1 MFDPTPEID
10 LFIDFL
16 DRERRL
22 SRHTVNAYRRDL
34 DRLASMVREG
44 GLSAWSEL
52 SPAQARRYPAQLNR
66 EGLASSSIQRMLSA
80 ARTFYRF
87 LVQQNLAAGNPF
99 DAVSAPRSAKKLPST
114 LSVDEVGSL
123 LDTDSAGDTPDMR
136 RDTAILELFYS
147 SGLRLSELSQ
157 LDHDTIDLTQ
167 GEVRVVGKGN
177 KERIV
182 PVGRKARQALKSW
195 LSVRDQLAQPRER
208 ALFVNA
214 RGGRLSNRGI
224 QYRIERWAK
233 ARGLGRRLHP
243 HMLRHSFASH
253 MLESSG
259 ELRVVQDMLGHEDI
273 STTQIYTHL
282 DFQHLARV
290 YDETHP
296 RAKKR
301 PKD

>member
-16 DRERRL
+16 ERERRL
-22 SRHTVNAYRRDL
+22 SRHTVDAYRRDL
-34 DRLASMVREG
+34 YRLAGMVREG
-44 GLSAWSEL
+44 RLSAWSEL

-87 LVQQNLAAGNPF
+87 LVRQNLAAGNPF

-123 LDTDSAGDTPDMR
+123 LDTDSAGDAPDMR

-157 LDHDTIDLTQ
+157 LDHDTIDLEQ

-182 PVGRKARQALKSW
+182 PVGRKARQALQSW
-195 LSVRDQLAQPRER
+195 LSVRDQLAQSRER

-290 YDETHP
+290 YDDAHP

-301 PKD
+301 SKD